1 MCQTIVD
8 PQKYEVADHRRTRRN
23 LMFLLKEKE
32 APKITGR
39 WVSKGEYSALV
50 KKCWEILGSTG
61 KGKKVRYLTAD

>member
-50 KKCWEILGSTG
+50 KKC
-61 KGKKVRYLTAD
+61 